1 MENKVTIQINNIES
15 KIVDILPVP
24 VIMDISSKTSYYIAG
39 AQFSQ
44 YAKSGQWDGTKK
56 LFSQK
61 NQSFPTGLL
70 NRVVKS
76 LISFGYKIEFEDLRV
91 KPVSKKPIKLKGIK
105 LRDYQEDCINELSK
119 KSRGIIQ
126 VGTGG
131 GKCFRK
137 GTPILMYNGTIK
149 QVQDI
154 VPGDLVMGPDSKPRT
169 VGEVHTGVEQ
179 LYKVQYK
186 RGSSYYVT
194 KDHILTGKITNMGGN
209 KRVTTGDGKKYKSG
223 DIVDISVEDW
233 FNSSSTF
240 KHVFK
245 GFSSKVTTFGS
256 DDKKLPLYP
265 YALGLWLGDGN
276 KNGMAITTMDKEVS
290 DYWYTL
296 ANEQKMGVRVY
307 KKPDNAA
314 STYFIHVNKGQPNYY
329 TNILRDIGVYE
340 NKHIPQMYKV
350 SSYKNRCE
358 LLAGIIDTDGYAH
371 KNYIELV
378 QKLKVLADDICFLAR
393 SLGFTTNVAKKYVK
407 LQSGIVQEYFRIFI
421 CGDFSDIPLKVPRRL
436 PKDKFKYNK
445 EGRLFGVTIT
455 PDNVERYYGFSVL
468 EEDKHFLLGDFTVV
482 HNSMLTA
489 GLIGKLN
496 VRSLVIVPTSG
507 LLYQTAEVL
516 SKVTGKKIGMIGDSL
531 KDIRDI
537 TVSTFQSLVESEDTK
552 KRKYDA
558 EKGRWSTVDAKKISI
573 RSDLADY
580 LASVECVVVDEAHH
594 VSASSIQQ
602 ILLNC
607 PNAYYRYGCSA
618 TPFHDNDEDVLIEA
632 ACGRLLKVYSA
643 SFLIKEGW
651 LSKPTIHLIPFKQ
664 EKGKSGKKYAELYN
678 EKIVNNNKRNN
689 LLLGIISKRADMGD
703 SVLVSVR
710 YLEHGD
716 ILYKELEKRYGKDV
730 VFVNSKMPTKEL
742 NETLQKLSN
751 KEIKIVIGT
760 SLVNE
765 GVNMPS
771 LNTLVLAGT
780 PKSKIATMQL
790 VGRVLRKTDTKST
803 VDVYDIQDYNAKYF
817 TSASVE
823 RLHIYTSEPEFILKE
838 EKINV

>member
-1 MENKVTIQINNIES
+1 MENQVTIQVGNIES
-15 KIVDILPVP
+15 KIVDILPIP
-24 VIMDISSKTSYYIAG
+24 VIMNISSKTSYYISG

-70 NRVVKS
+70 NRVLKC
-76 LISFGYKIEFEDLRV
+76 LYAFGYKVNFEDTRV

-131 GKCFRK
+131 GKS
-137 GTPILMYNGTIK
+137 IL
-149 QVQDI
+149 
-154 VPGDLVMGPDSKPRT
+154 
-169 VGEVHTGVEQ
+169 
-179 LYKVQYK
+179 
-186 RGSSYYVT
+186 
-194 KDHILTGKITNMGGN
+194 
-209 KRVTTGDGKKYKSG
+209 
-223 DIVDISVEDW
+223 
-233 FNSSSTF
+233 
-240 KHVFK
+240 
-245 GFSSKVTTFGS
+245 
-256 DDKKLPLYP
+256 
-265 YALGLWLGDGN
+265 
-276 KNGMAITTMDKEVS
+276 VS
-290 DYWYTL
+290 
-296 ANEQKMGVRVY
+296 
-307 KKPDNAA
+307 
-314 STYFIHVNKGQPNYY
+314 
-329 TNILRDIGVYE
+329 
-340 NKHIPQMYKV
+340 
-350 SSYKNRCE
+350 
-358 LLAGIIDTDGYAH
+358 
-371 KNYIELV
+371 
-378 QKLKVLADDICFLAR
+378 
-393 SLGFTTNVAKKYVK
+393 
-407 LQSGIVQEYFRIFI
+407 
-421 CGDFSDIPLKVPRRL
+421 
-436 PKDKFKYNK
+436 
-445 EGRLFGVTIT
+445 
-455 PDNVERYYGFSVL
+455 
-468 EEDKHFLLGDFTVV
+468 
-482 HNSMLTA
+482 
-489 GLIGKLN
+489 GLISRLN
-496 VRSLVIVPTSG
+496 VKTLIIVPTSG

-558 EKGRWSTVDAKKISI
+558 EKGRWSTVDAKKITV

-580 LASVECVVVDEAHH
+580 LASVECVIVDEAHH

-678 EKIVNNNKRNN
+678 EKIVNNNKRNK
-689 LLLGIISKRADMGD
+689 LLLDIISTRADMGD

-716 ILYKELEKRYGKDV
+716 IIYKELEKKYNKDV